1 MLRAYIPYKPT
12 TTIKRGIVVDTVI
25 KTLHTFLS
33 NTHQGALN
41 GPICNMV

>member
-12 TTIKRGIVVDTVI
+12 TTIKRGIVDTVI
-25 KTLHTFLS
+25 KTLHTFPLS
-33 NTHQGALN
+33 THQGALN